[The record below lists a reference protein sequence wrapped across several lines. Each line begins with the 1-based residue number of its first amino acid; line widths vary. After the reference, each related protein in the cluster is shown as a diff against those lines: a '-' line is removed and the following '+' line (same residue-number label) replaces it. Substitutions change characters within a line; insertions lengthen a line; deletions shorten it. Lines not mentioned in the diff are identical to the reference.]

1 MGSGRWPPE
10 LSWHCL
16 PFRDVPEE
24 AQQRL
29 RPHPGTVGPVL
40 RWGGGSVTAPHSVCR
55 HHPDP
60 LQGDDEDFS
69 VLPTQSPSQV
79 QRNLESRSQE
89 EIDRKVGGGGD
100 WGARGKR
107 VWGGEEPGG
116 GADGGGVWGER
127 EEGSGGGRGCA
138 PFL

>member
-1 MGSGRWPPE
+1 M
-10 LSWHCL
+10 
-16 PFRDVPEE
+16 
-24 AQQRL
+24 
-29 RPHPGTVGPVL
+29 
-40 RWGGGSVTAPHSVCR
+40 
-55 HHPDP
+55 
-60 LQGDDEDFS
+60 
-69 VLPTQSPSQV
+69 LPTQSPSQV